1 MDQIATA
8 QFIAMAHPLRLLI
21 VNLMWRQNEPPL
33 LFSTQKCRVTQS
45 PFLCPQRYAQSLS
58 ARATNS
64 AEEQQKLD
72 STSIRASEPLFKP
85 VQWQIWR
92 HVLGW
97 TSFPQIAMLA
107 PDHPNK
113 PSWWDRADDIF
124 IWTGLYVV
132 LMSPALTALCFLAFL
147 LQFQGSAVIL
157 CFIKE
162 TVRSPLGCC
171 QLRLHPLLLFC
182 ARSPPGYYMQRNNA
196 EKSNVALPQCH
207 NVQCHNREKSNVA
220 GSDGSSWHLEPAGW
234 LLAWNHKHKL
244 LILIWNEAA
253 GWVGRK

>member
-1 MDQIATA
+1 
-8 QFIAMAHPLRLLI
+8 
-21 VNLMWRQNEPPL
+21 
-33 LFSTQKCRVTQS
+33 
-45 PFLCPQRYAQSLS
+45 
-58 ARATNS
+58 
-64 AEEQQKLD
+64 
-72 STSIRASEPLFKP
+72 
-85 VQWQIWR
+85 
-92 HVLGW
+92 
-97 TSFPQIAMLA
+97 MLA

-124 IWTGLYVV
+124 IWIGLNVV

-253 GWVGRK
+253 GWVGRKPQTQTDFEDELVLSILTLAKPELLNEKLDMPERISFLTLLKRNTDALKRAK